1 MINLKFKNQ
10 CPLCNSY
17 SISKY
22 SNDCMNCYASFCVR
36 NSHIYFFKV
45 YINDMRVKLDF
56 ENNLLIIYIAQRNM
70 ISSTIPDFS
79 NLQELTDIINT
90 MILFN

>member
-1 MINLKFKNQ
+1 
-10 CPLCNSY
+10 
-17 SISKY
+17 
-22 SNDCMNCYASFCVR
+22 
-36 NSHIYFFKV
+36 
-45 YINDMRVKLDF
+45 MRVKLDF